1 MKTALVVGGSGLVG
15 NYLIEALLDDNR
27 YHQII
32 SLGRSELP
40 IQNNKLQQKVVDFD
54 SLELSNVEVDDVFCC
69 LGTTIN
75 KAGSKENFRKVDFT
89 YPVNVAEWSLS
100 HGASQFILN
109 SSMGA
114 DNSSTIFYNQV
125 KGEVEKVIA
134 SLGFKACYIIRP
146 SLLLGP
152 RKEFRLGETVGKFFM
167 NGLSFLFVGGLK
179 KYKAVHA
186 KTVAEAMVAVAGEER
201 KGVFVYESD
210 TLQDLSS

>member
-15 NYLIEALLDDNR
+15 NYLIEALLHDNR
-27 YHQII
+27 YRKII

-40 IQNNKLQQKVVDFD
+40 IQNDKLEQKVVDFD
-54 SLELSNVEVDDVFCC
+54 NLELSGFEVDDVFSC

-89 YPVNVAEWSLS
+89 YPVNVAEWSIS

-114 DNSSTIFYNQV
+114 DESSTIFYNQV

-134 SLGFKACYIIRP
+134 SLGFKAFYIVRP

-152 RKEFRLGETVGKFFM
+152 RKEFRFGETVGKFFM
-167 NGLSFLFVGGLK
+167 SGLGFLFVGGFK
-179 KYKAVHA
+179 KYKAIHA
-186 KTVAEAMVAVAGEER
+186 KTVAHAMVAAATQEK

-210 TLQDLSS
+210 ALEGLSS